1 METNNKPTVADK
13 VIAVVRVAIALG
25 IIVVAL
31 LQLLGVW
38 KGAIN
43 LLLPMMGV
51 ELVLQATQEWKS
63 RRRVAVISICCAVI
77 VVACA
82 VTMWIIH

>member
-1 METNNKPTVADK
+1 METNDKLTVVDK
-13 VIAVVRVAIALG
+13 VIAVGRVVVAFG

-31 LQLLGVW
+31 LQILGVW
-38 KGAIN
+38 ERAIN

-51 ELVLQATQEWKS
+51 ELALQATQEWKS
-63 RRRVAVISICCAVI
+63 RRRVAVISVCCAVI

-82 VTMWIIH
+82 VTIWIIN